1 MTSDYLVV
9 IVEKPA
15 AWKGEDLPQLGLGL
29 ARLDQLTSAPSKKQQ
44 DLSTKSRKTISG
56 F

>member
-1 MTSDYLVV
+1 MSPEYLSV

-44 DLSTKSRKTISG
+44 NLSS
-56 F
+56 

>member
-1 MTSDYLVV
+1 MSPEYLIV

-29 ARLDQLTSAPSKKQQ
+29 ARLDQLTSAPPKKPQ
-44 DLSTKSRKTISG
+44 DLTSY
-56 F
+56 